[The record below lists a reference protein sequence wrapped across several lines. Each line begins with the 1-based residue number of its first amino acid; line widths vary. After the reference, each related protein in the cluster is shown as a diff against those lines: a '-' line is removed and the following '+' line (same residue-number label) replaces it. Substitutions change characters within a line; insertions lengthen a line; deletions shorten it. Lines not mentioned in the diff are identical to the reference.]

1 MPISQ
6 NRMPQNRMSRNR
18 MSRYLLLAA
27 TALLLS
33 GCANRP
39 TPLAT
44 SLKAFQPSQANPN
57 QMVYQEPGTDLKQY
71 HAVMIDPLL
80 FAQHQE
86 NGKIVFL
93 SAGAQNEIGNYFQQ
107 QLRHE
112 LAQQHIK
119 VSEQAGE
126 GVARIQAAVTGLD
139 LQRPDMKVRDLLPS
153 KLAIDLTKQVV
164 GKESYLLDVSN
175 MTQLLDSQSG
185 KLLVRAMNIRK
196 DDQKVT
202 KDQPLTLAELK
213 PLIDDWCRIT
223 AKQLATHMGG

>member
-1 MPISQ
+1 MLISR
-6 NRMPQNRMSRNR
+6 NLMSRKPI
-18 MSRYLLLAA
+18 SRYLLLAA

-44 SLKAFQPSQANPN
+44 SLKSFQPSKANPN
-57 QMVYQEPGTDLKQY
+57 QMVYQEPGTDLKKY

-86 NGKIVFL
+86 SGKLIFL
-93 SAGAQNEIGNYFQQ
+93 SAGDQNEIGNYFQQ

-112 LAQQHIK
+112 LAQQGVK
-119 VSEQAGE
+119 VSEQAGV

-164 GKESYLLDVSN
+164 GKESYLLDVSS

-196 DDQKVT
+196 DDDKVT
-202 KDQPLTLAELK
+202 KDQPLTLTELK

-223 AKQLATHMGG
+223 ARQLATHMAGSTS